1 MRLIDAD
8 ALMEQMKRR
17 KDFVGRPSDPVC
29 LVEDAPTIE
38 AEPIRHGHW
47 IDKPTGKYSNWQS
60 YCSACGK
67 HSQIGG
73 IESNRHKP
81 RCPWCG
87 AFMDEVSE

>member
-1 MRLIDAD
+1 MKLIDAD

-17 KDFVGRPSDPVC
+17 KEFVGRPSDPVC

-38 AEPIRHGHW
+38 AEPVRHGHW
-47 IDKPTGKYSNWQS
+47 IDKPTGKYGNWQS